1 MKRKISFVSAFAALA
16 ILLAGCAGAPS
27 VKLDPASKSA
37 LKTVAV
43 KKEVP
48 LPADM
53 FYQGRAQSIGMGLGG
68 LIGYAIAQG
77 ATSDKEVIQQ
87 VLKKN
92 NINVGEIV
100 ADSFASQLRSSGKF
114 ALADGTVAED
124 AQFQFEVVMFGLGQT
139 QGFAST
145 LYPTLGVNGSLKSK
159 DGKVLW
165 QKYEFITPLNKEN
178 SIGAEP
184 ESYAKD
190 PELLRQA
197 FTKAA
202 GALTKLFIEN
212 L

>member
-1 MKRKISFVSAFAALA
+1 MFKKLSISVITAAT

-27 VKLDPASKSA
+27 VKFDQASKASI
-37 LKTVAV
+37 KSVQI
-43 KKEVP
+43 KKDVP
-48 LPADM
+48 IPADI
-53 FYQGRAQSIGMGLGG
+53 FYQGRAQSIGLGVGG

-87 VLKKN
+87 VLKQN

-100 ADSFASQLRSSGKF
+100 SSSFASQLRESGKF
-114 ALADGTVAED
+114 SLADGSTTED
-124 AQFQFEVVMFGLGQT
+124 AQFQFEVVMYGLGQT

-165 QKYEFITPLNKEN
+165 QRYEYITPLNKEN

-184 ESYAKD
+184 EMYAKNPD
-190 PELLRQA
+190 LLRQA

-202 GALTKLFIEN
+202 SALTKLFIEG